1 MSRELGQFVRA
12 QRDRLTP
19 ADVGL
24 IDAGRRRVPGLRREE
39 VALLAGISVDYYVRL
54 EQGREPRP
62 SVQVLEGLAS
72 ALRLSDDAREHLMR
86 LAGAAPRARRAP
98 VREVADPAL
107 CHMLEQWSS
116 QPALVLGRAY
126 DVLATN
132 DLAEGLFSGFP
143 VSRNLLIELFL
154 DDDTIAFYADWEDAA
169 RSAVAGWRHQMGIW
183 STDPRFAQ
191 IRDMLLADSPDFA
204 RLWGENR
211 VQGKDL
217 TAKRLRHPE
226 VGDLALTMLT
236 FDVRNG
242 SGQQLIVYQA
252 VPGSASDERLKLLGS
267 LAATRARRP
276 DRRRARRPDRR
287 RDRQEDPT

>member
-12 QRDRLTP
+12 QRDRLAP

-24 IDAGRRRVPGLRREE
+24 LDVGRRRVAGLRREE

-54 EQGREPRP
+54 EQGREPHP

-72 ALRLSDDAREHLMR
+72 ALRLTDDARDHLMR
-86 LAGAAPRARRAP
+86 LAGAAPRARRVP
-98 VREVADPAL
+98 VKEVVDPAL
-107 CHMLEQWSS
+107 RHMLEQWAS

-132 DLAEGLFSGFP
+132 VLAEQLFSGFP

-154 DDDTIAFYADWEDAA
+154 DDDAITFYVDWEHAA
-169 RSAVAGWRHQMGIW
+169 RSAVAGWRHRMGIW
-183 STDPRFAQ
+183 SGDPRFAE
-191 IRDMLLADSPDFA
+191 IRDMLLAGSSEFT

-211 VQGKDL
+211 VQGKNL
-217 TAKRLRHPE
+217 NRKQFRHAE
-226 VGDLALTMLT
+226 VGDLTLDMLT

-252 VPGSASDERLKLLGS
+252 VPDSPSDERLKLLGS
-267 LAATRARRP
+267 LAATRARP
-276 DRRRARRPDRR
+276 S
-287 RDRQEDPT
+287 

>member
-24 IDAGRRRVPGLRREE
+24 LDVGRRRVAGLRREE

-54 EQGREPRP
+54 EQGREPHP

-72 ALRLSDDAREHLMR
+72 ALRLTDDARDHLMR
-86 LAGAAPRARRAP
+86 LAGAAPRARRVPAK
-98 VREVADPAL
+98 EVVAPAL
-107 CHMLEQWSS
+107 RHMLERWSS

-132 DLAEGLFSGFP
+132 DLAEQLFSGFP

-154 DDDTIAFYADWEDAA
+154 DDDAITFYADWEHAA
-169 RSAVAGWRHQMGIW
+169 RSAVAGWRHRMGIW
-183 STDPRFAQ
+183 SGDPRFAE
-191 IRDMLLADSPDFA
+191 IRDLLLAGSSEFT

-211 VQGKDL
+211 VQGKNL
-217 TAKRLRHPE
+217 TRKQFRHAE
-226 VGDLALTMLT
+226 VGDLTLDMLT
-236 FDVRNG
+236 FDVQDG

-252 VPGSASDERLKLLGS
+252 VPDSPSDERLKLLGS
-267 LAATRARRP
+267 LAATRARP
-276 DRRRARRPDRR
+276 S
-287 RDRQEDPT
+287 

>member
-24 IDAGRRRVPGLRREE
+24 LDGGRRRVAGLRREE

-54 EQGREPRP
+54 EQGREPHP

-72 ALRLSDDAREHLMR
+72 ALRLTDDARDHLMR
-86 LAGAAPRARRAP
+86 LAGASPPARRVP
-98 VREVADPAL
+98 VKEVVDPAL
-107 CHMLEQWSS
+107 RHMLEQWAS

-132 DLAEGLFSGFP
+132 DLAEQLFSGFP

-154 DDDTIAFYADWEDAA
+154 DDDAITFYADWEHAA
-169 RSAVAGWRHQMGIW
+169 RSAVAGWRHRMGVW
-183 STDPRFAQ
+183 SGDPRFAE
-191 IRDMLLADSPDFA
+191 IRDMLLAGSPEFN
-204 RLWGENR
+204 RLWRENR
-211 VQGKDL
+211 VQGKSL
-217 TAKRLRHPE
+217 TSKQFRHSE
-226 VGDLALTMLT
+226 VGDLTLDMLT

-252 VPGSASDERLKLLGS
+252 VPDSPSDERLKLLGS
-267 LAATRARRP
+267 LAATRARP
-276 DRRRARRPDRR
+276 S
-287 RDRQEDPT
+287 

>member
-24 IDAGRRRVPGLRREE
+24 LDGGRRRVAGLRREE

-54 EQGREPRP
+54 EQGREPHP

-72 ALRLSDDAREHLMR
+72 ALRLTDDARDHLMR
-86 LAGAAPRARRAP
+86 LAGASPPARRVP
-98 VREVADPAL
+98 VKEAVHPAL
-107 CHMLEQWSS
+107 RHMLEQWAS

-132 DLAEGLFSGFP
+132 DLAEQLFSGFP

-154 DDDTIAFYADWEDAA
+154 DDDAITFYADWEHAA
-169 RSAVAGWRHQMGIW
+169 RSAVAGWRHRMGVW
-183 STDPRFAQ
+183 PGDPRFAE
-191 IRDMLLADSPDFA
+191 IRDMLLAGSPEFS
-204 RLWGENR
+204 RLWRENR
-211 VQGKDL
+211 VQGKSL
-217 TAKRLRHPE
+217 TSKQFRHSE
-226 VGDLALTMLT
+226 VGDLTLDMLT

-242 SGQQLIVYQA
+242 SGQQLVVYQA
-252 VPGSASDERLKLLGS
+252 VPDSPSDERLKLLGS
-267 LAATRARRP
+267 LAATRARP
-276 DRRRARRPDRR
+276 S
-287 RDRQEDPT
+287 

>member
-12 QRDRLTP
+12 QRDRLAP

-24 IDAGRRRVPGLRREE
+24 LDVGRRRVAGLRREE

-54 EQGREPRP
+54 EQGREPHP

-72 ALRLSDDAREHLMR
+72 ALRLTDDARDHLMR
-86 LAGAAPRARRAP
+86 LAGASPPARRVPAKES
-98 VREVADPAL
+98 VDPAL
-107 CHMLEQWSS
+107 RHMLEQWAS

-132 DLAEGLFSGFP
+132 DLAEQLFSGFP

-154 DDDTIAFYADWEDAA
+154 DDDAVTFYADWEHAA
-169 RSAVAGWRHQMGIW
+169 RSAVAGWRHRMGIW
-183 STDPRFAQ
+183 PGDPRFAE
-191 IRDMLLADSPDFA
+191 IRDMLLAGSPEFA
-204 RLWGENR
+204 RIWGENR
-211 VQGKDL
+211 VQGKSL
-217 TAKRLRHPE
+217 TSKQFRHSE
-226 VGDLALTMLT
+226 VGDLTLEMLT

-252 VPGSASDERLKLLGS
+252 VPDSPSDERLKLLGS
-267 LAATRARRP
+267 LAATRARP
-276 DRRRARRPDRR
+276 S
-287 RDRQEDPT
+287 

>member
-24 IDAGRRRVPGLRREE
+24 LDVGRRRVAGLRREE

-54 EQGREPRP
+54 EQGREPHP

-72 ALRLSDDAREHLMR
+72 ALRLTDDARDHLMR
-86 LAGAAPRARRAP
+86 LAGASPPARRVP
-98 VREVADPAL
+98 VKEVVDPAL
-107 CHMLEQWSS
+107 RHMLEQWAS
-116 QPALVLGRAY
+116 QPALVMGRAY

-132 DLAEGLFSGFP
+132 DLAEQLFSGFK

-154 DDDTIAFYADWEDAA
+154 DDDAVTFYADWEHAA
-169 RSAVAGWRHQMGIW
+169 RSAVAGWRHRMGIW
-183 STDPRFAQ
+183 PGDPRFAE
-191 IRDMLLADSPDFA
+191 IRDMLLAGSSEFT

-211 VQGKDL
+211 VQGKNL
-217 TAKRLRHPE
+217 TGKQFRHAE
-226 VGDLALTMLT
+226 VGDLTLDMLT
-236 FDVRNG
+236 FDVRDG

-252 VPGSASDERLKLLGS
+252 VPDSPSDERLKLLGS
-267 LAATRARRP
+267 LAATRARP
-276 DRRRARRPDRR
+276 S
-287 RDRQEDPT
+287 